1 MKYTKTCK
9 KCKEV
14 KSITDFKDIDYTKL
28 DGTKSK
34 MAKCRDCVRIKN
46 GENRTERKKEQI
58 SIFKP
63 DTIECSMG
71 DYSKKTHPNFTVSAI
86 QFHHTD
92 PKTKLF
98 NVSDMFGVRK
108 DKDIKAEIEK
118 CIPLCVRCHAE
129 ISQKERE

>member
-1 MKYTKTCK
+1 
-9 KCKEV
+9 
-14 KSITDFKDIDYTKL
+14 
-28 DGTKSK
+28 
-34 MAKCRDCVRIKN
+34 
-46 GENRTERKKEQI
+46 
-58 SIFKP
+58 
-63 DTIECSMG
+63 MG